1 MEAQVTEPSPKAFLE
16 FPFFPHFFSPQ
27 IPGFWQFPDTHPFF
41 PVFFL
46 DSTGVG
52 GGEGEC
58 FLFLVLAAAFLSL
71 LSGLRTGWEGAEV

>member
-1 MEAQVTEPSPKAFLE
+1 MKGDRDPCVA
-16 FPFFPHFFSPQ
+16 HFIKKICIKLQ
-27 IPGFWQFPDTHPFF
+27 DLDTHPFF

-71 LSGLRTGWEGAEV
+71 LSGLRTGCYRSEVVR